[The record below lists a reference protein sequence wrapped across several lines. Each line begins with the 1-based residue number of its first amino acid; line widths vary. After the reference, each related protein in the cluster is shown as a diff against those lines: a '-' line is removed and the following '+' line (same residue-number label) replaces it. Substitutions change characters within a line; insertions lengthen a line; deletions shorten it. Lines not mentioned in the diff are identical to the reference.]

1 MLCMDDNRVPPN
13 LKNEY
18 FKQATIKGPSERR
31 CRENSGHIEKKCAYG
46 KIHHITTNP
55 SVSGG

>member
-1 MLCMDDNRVPPN
+1 MDDNRVPPN